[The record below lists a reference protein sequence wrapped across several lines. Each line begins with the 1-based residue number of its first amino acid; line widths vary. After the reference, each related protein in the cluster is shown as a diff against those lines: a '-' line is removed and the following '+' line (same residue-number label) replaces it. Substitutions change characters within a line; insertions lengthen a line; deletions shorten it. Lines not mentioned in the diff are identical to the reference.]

1 MANVVRLNLCYG
13 VPVKLYSGHLLL
25 MALWLIWPD
34 LPRIFSA
41 LVLNRATVSVEEIR
55 PWSGNPRTRLLAVAL
70 KTVLVG
76 RALYQSVG
84 AQIENQS
91 TNIERFGLT
100 PAELRG
106 IWAAESFELNG
117 RPVPPLATEK
127 SRWHTLIFG
136 EYQVV
141 LMRRVD
147 GKRGGFWFVR
157 RAGAP
162 GAFVFERSEKNAAPS
177 PVTINLP
184 DGGLMHLA
192 TTLDGAA
199 LDVMLRRVDEN
210 SFRCSAV
217 ALTGSR
223 NFRSTGSSR
232 QPVREKSGL

>member
-100 PAELRG
+100 RRNCVA
-106 IWAAESFELNG
+106 SG
-117 RPVPPLATEK
+117 RRNLSNSTVALCLVGHGKIPLAHTHFWRLSGRAHA
-127 SRWHTLIFG
+127 SR
-136 EYQVV
+136 
-141 LMRRVD
+141 
-147 GKRGGFWFVR
+147 
-157 RAGAP
+157 
-162 GAFVFERSEKNAAPS
+162 
-177 PVTINLP
+177 
-184 DGGLMHLA
+184 
-192 TTLDGAA
+192 
-199 LDVMLRRVDEN
+199 
-210 SFRCSAV
+210 
-217 ALTGSR
+217 
-223 NFRSTGSSR
+223 
-232 QPVREKSGL
+232 

>member
-117 RPVPPLATEK
+117 RPVSRWPRKNPAGTHSFLATIG
-127 SRWHTLIFG
+127 S
-136 EYQVV
+136 
-141 LMRRVD
+141 
-147 GKRGGFWFVR
+147 
-157 RAGAP
+157 
-162 GAFVFERSEKNAAPS
+162 
-177 PVTINLP
+177 
-184 DGGLMHLA
+184 
-192 TTLDGAA
+192 
-199 LDVMLRRVDEN
+199 
-210 SFRCSAV
+210 CSCV
-217 ALTGSR
+217 ALTASAVD
-223 NFRSTGSSR
+223 SGSSDG
-232 QPVREKSGL
+232 REHRARLYLSDPKKMRRPLPSPSICRTEA